1 MTQRKLLIAALSALF
16 LASPLAFA
24 QDAGQEVPATAASQD
39 ATPPAGQA
47 AEGAADAQA
56 GDEAPAADAAAT
68 EGTEA
73 DAKEPEEE
81 DGKAEDPANA
91 GGATL

>member
-56 GDEAPAADAAAT
+56 GDAAAT
-68 EGTEA
+68 EGTQA
-73 DAKEPEEE
+73 DAVEPEEE